1 MTLAGSSIRHQLKQ
15 FNEEQ
20 GKNIIEQQTPRKPKG
35 ARLPMN
41 GLDARDRKEGAFL
54 TPRQEEEAHQGQQY

>member
-20 GKNIIEQQTPRKPKG
+20 GKNIIEQHTPREPKG

-41 GLDARDRKEGAFL
+41 GLDARDRKEGAFF
-54 TPRQEEEAHQGQQY
+54 TPLQKEEAHQGQQY